1 MFNPKIEK
9 IVCPY
14 RSAEIRFS
22 FDDQGLCGST
32 DIYALKQK
40 DSKFSLKYL
49 LTILNSKLLLF
60 YYILEGKKKGDI
72 LEVGTESL
80 SKIPIPNIDFINQ
93 IKFNEKAEEMI
104 QLNND
109 LNDEINGFKE
119 WLQREPYNIEKFSQK
134 LDKYYNLS
142 FEEFLSELKKK
153 KVDTKARKVQELL
166 KSEFDDSVNKINP
179 LLQQIKE
186 TDNEID
192 QMVYDLYGLTP
203 EEIKII
209 EDSLKKFISYHR
221 I

>member
-1 MFNPKIEK
+1 MRNRIQEGKMPNGLHYIGPENLCLILNRKNSVPVFL
-9 IVCPY
+9 

-80 SKIPIPNIDFINQ
+80 SKIPIPNIDSIKQ
-93 IKFNEKAEEMI
+93 IKFTEKAEKMI

-119 WLQREPYNIEKFSQK
+119 WLQRDPYNIVKFSQK
-134 LDKYYNLS
+134 LDKYYELS
-142 FEEFLSELKKK
+142 FDDFL
-153 KVDTKARKVQELL
+153 
-166 KSEFDDSVNKINP
+166 N
-179 LLQQIKE
+179 
-186 TDNEID
+186 
-192 QMVYDLYGLTP
+192 
-203 EEIKII
+203 
-209 EDSLKKFISYHR
+209 
-221 I
+221 